1 MRVWLASTIALLLA
15 LSPAVGE
22 AAPAAGVVT
31 GVVKDALER
40 PLPRARVRLET
51 TDGRV
56 AGRTTA
62 DDQGRF
68 SFTPVA
74 PGTYAVVAE
83 QPGFEPATAIVI
95 LTEAEGVSADL
106 ALASQRPLDL
116 QVAAKRLE
124 EERIKIQPRGGA

>member
-40 PLPRARVRLET
+40 PLPMARVRLET

-56 AGRTTA
+56 AARATA

-68 SFTPVA
+68 TFGQGA
-74 PGTYAVVAE
+74 PGTYAVIAE
-83 QPGFEPATAIVI
+83 HPGFEPATAIVT
-95 LTEAEGVSADL
+95 LTEAEGQCAWVLWAMQGTTVDHL
-106 ALASQRPLDL
+106 YASYTVAQDCVRELD
-116 QVAAKRLE
+116 AR
-124 EERIKIQPRGGA
+124 